1 MKSPQFPQILK
12 WVTTKMICCNEIDE
26 YIKFVEENPDE
37 TDDEIKLLIKNI
49 VKPTLL
55 RDDVFFDAE
64 KYYKC
69 IKYCEKWYY
78 KLFPYQ
84 KFIYALFF
92 MYEDQNRDVVIFPD
106 IFILMGRGNGKDGM
120 IMPLANFMQTHH
132 YGVRNYHIDIV
143 ATSEEQALNSFNV
156 VYQMLEDNKKTMIKY
171 FYWNKTEIINKQTH
185 SILRYNTANAK
196 TKDGKQT
203 GMIIFNELHAYE
215 DYKQLNVYTSGLG
228 KIIHSR
234 TATITTNGT
243 VRDGPLDEK
252 ISLSMPIL
260 NGEDNFLGL
269 LPIIYK
275 INDKKLIDIPMQK
288 FLETKNKNDI
298 DITFWCQANP
308 SLRYKPTLL
317 NETIKDYL
325 KMQKQKS
332 YKVEFY
338 AKRMNLP
345 EQDEEQVV
353 TEWENILRAS
363 YENVEK
369 EIPRKADNILGR
381 LAVVGIDFASLNDF
395 ASAGFLFKIDGE
407 YIWRQK
413 TWICSKNKFFEDIK
427 FPFQNKGQE
436 GFKDFEIVNKD
447 SIDGREIISWILAE
461 MSKYN
466 VQKIVLDTYRYKL
479 LEQIFIEM
487 GISIE
492 TKQNP
497 FGLVRMIR
505 YPASIAAIVA
515 PRIEV
520 AFAEGKI
527 NIGNSAI
534 MRWAINNTSVVNGKD
549 GNKKYEKI
557 EPKLRK
563 NDPFMAF
570 VAAMSVQELLEEMV
584 IYV

>member
-1 MKSPQFPQILK
+1 
-12 WVTTKMICCNEIDE
+12 MIYCKEIDE

-49 VKPTLL
+49 VKPTLS
-55 RDDVFFDAE
+55 RDDVFFDE
-64 KYYKC
+64 DTYCKC
-69 IKYCEKWYY
+69 IRYCEKWYY

-84 KFIYALFF
+84 KFIYAFVF
-92 MYEDQNRDVVIFPD
+92 MYEDKNRDVAIFPD

-120 IMPLANFMQTHH
+120 IMPLANFLQTHY
-132 YGVRNYHIDIV
+132 YGVKNYHIDIV

-156 VYQMLEDNKKTMIKY
+156 VYNMLEDNKQIMKKY
-171 FYWNKTEIINKQTH
+171 FYWNKTEVIGKKTH
-185 SILRYNTANAK
+185 SILRFNTANAK

-215 DYKQLNVYTSGLG
+215 DYKQLNVYSSGLG

-234 TATITTNGT
+234 TVTITTNGT
-243 VRDGPLDEK
+243 VREGPLDEK
-252 ISLSMPIL
+252 ISLSNLVL
-260 NGEDNFLGL
+260 NGEDNLLGL

-275 INDKKLIDIPMQK
+275 INDKKMVDRPMEK
-288 FLETKNKNDI
+288 YLKTGNKQDI
-298 DITFWCQANP
+298 DIMFWVQANP
-308 SLRYKPTLL
+308 SLRYRPTLL
-317 NETIKDYL
+317 NEIIRDYT

-332 YKVEFY
+332 YRVEFY

-345 EQDEEQVV
+345 EQDEEQAVADWD
-353 TEWENILRAS
+353 TIKRAS
-363 YENVEK
+363 YSDIDK
-369 EIPRKADNILGR
+369 EIPRGTGEIQGRKAII
-381 LAVVGIDFASLNDF
+381 GIDYASLNDF

-407 YIWRQK
+407 YIWRQR
-413 TWICSKNKFFEDIK
+413 TWICSKSKFFGDIK
-427 FPFQNKGQE
+427 FPFHNVGQD
-436 GFKDFEIVNKD
+436 GFQDFVVVDTETIDAEEIV
-447 SIDGREIISWILAE
+447 IWIITE

-466 VQKIVLDTYRYKL
+466 IQKWVMDMYRFIL
-479 LEQIFIEM
+479 LKSIFEKY

-492 TKQNP
+492 TKDNP
-497 FGLVRMIR
+497 YGQVRMIR
-505 YPASIAAIVA
+505 RFDSIMAIVA

-534 MRWAINNTSVVNGKD
+534 MRWAINNTAIKIGKD

-570 VAAMSVQELLEEMV
+570 VAAMSVQELLDEEI

>member
-1 MKSPQFPQILK
+1 
-12 WVTTKMICCNEIDE
+12 MIYCKEIDE
-26 YIKFVEENPDE
+26 YIKFVEEHPDE

-49 VKPTLL
+49 IKPTLS
-55 RDDVFFDAE
+55 RDDVFFDEEMFNKAV
-64 KYYKC
+64 
-69 IKYCEKWYY
+69 KYCEKWYY

-84 KFIYALFF
+84 KFAYALFF
-92 MYEDQNRDVVIFPD
+92 MYDKNNLDIVIFPD
-106 IFILMGRGNGKDGM
+106 ILILMARGNGKDGM
-120 IMPLANFMQTHH
+120 IMPLANFLQTHY
-132 YGVRNYHIDIV
+132 YGVKNYHIDIV

-156 VYQMLEDNKKTMIKY
+156 VYNMLETNKNIMKKY
-171 FYWNKTEIINKQTH
+171 FYWNKTEVINKITH

-215 DYKQLNVYTSGLG
+215 DYKQINVYSSGLG
-228 KIIHSR
+228 KIKHAR
-234 TATITTNGT
+234 TVTITTNGT

-252 ISLSMPIL
+252 LSMSKSVL
-260 NGEDNFLGL
+260 NGEENYLGL

-275 INDKKLIDIPMQK
+275 TNDLKAVEIPMKK
-288 FLETKNKNDI
+288 FVETGKKEDI
-298 DITFWCQANP
+298 DITCWVQANP
-308 SLRYKPTLL
+308 SLRYMPILK
-317 NETIKDYL
+317 NELVRDYL

-332 YKVEFY
+332 YRVEFY

-345 EQDEEQVV
+345 QQDEEQVV
-353 TEWENILRAS
+353 ADWNTIKRAS
-363 YENVEK
+363 YSDIEK
-369 EIPRKADNILGR
+369 EIPRETGEIEGRKAII
-381 LAVVGIDFASLNDF
+381 GIDYASLNDF

-413 TWICSKNKFFEDIK
+413 TWICSKSKFFGDIK
-427 FPFQNKGQE
+427 FPFQNQGQE
-436 GFKDFEIVNKD
+436 GFQDFVVVNTETIDAEEIV
-447 SIDGREIISWILAE
+447 IWLITE

-466 VQKIVLDTYRYKL
+466 IQKWVMDMYRFL
-479 LEQIFIEM
+479 LLKSIFEKY

-492 TKQNP
+492 TKDNP
-497 FGLVRMIR
+497 YGQIRMIR
-505 YPASIAAIVA
+505 RFDSIMAIVA

-520 AFAEGKI
+520 ALAEGKI

-534 MRWAINNTSVVNGKD
+534 MRWAINNTAIKIGKD

-563 NDPFMAF
+563 NDSFMAF
-570 VAAMSVQELLEEMV
+570 VVAMSVQELLDEEV

>member
-1 MKSPQFPQILK
+1 
-12 WVTTKMICCNEIDE
+12 MIYCKEIDE
-26 YIKFVEENPDE
+26 YIKFVEENPNE

-49 VKPTLL
+49 VKPTLS
-55 RDDVFFDAE
+55 RDDVFFDEE

-69 IKYCEKWYY
+69 IRYCEKWYY

-84 KFIYALFF
+84 KFIYAFVF
-92 MYEDQNRDVVIFPD
+92 MYEDKNRDVVIFPD

-120 IMPLANFMQTHH
+120 IMPLANFMQTHY
-132 YGVRNYHIDIV
+132 YGVKNYHIDIV
-143 ATSEEQALNSFNV
+143 ATSEEQAINSFNV
-156 VYQMLEDNKKTMIKY
+156 VYQMLEDNKPIMKKH
-171 FYWNKTEIINKQTH
+171 FYWNKTEIINKKTH

-215 DYKQLNVYTSGLG
+215 DYKQLNVYSSGLG

-234 TATITTNGT
+234 TVTITTNGI
-243 VRDGPLDEK
+243 VREGPLDEK
-252 ISLSMPIL
+252 INLSTPIL
-260 NGEDNFLGL
+260 NGEENFLGL

-275 INDKKLIDIPMQK
+275 INDKKLVDKPMEK
-288 FLETKNKNDI
+288 FLRTGKKEDI
-298 DITFWCQANP
+298 DIIFWCQANP
-308 SLRYKPTLL
+308 SLRYRPTLL
-317 NETIKDYL
+317 NEIKRDYI

-332 YKVEFY
+332 YRVEFY

-345 EQDEEQVV
+345 EQDEKQAV
-353 TEWENILRAS
+353 TDWQNILKAS
-363 YENVEK
+363 YENIEK
-369 EIPRKADNILGR
+369 ETPRETGDIEGR
-381 LAVVGIDFASLNDF
+381 MAIVGIDFASLNDF
-395 ASAGFLFKIDGE
+395 ASAGFLFKKDGE
-407 YIWRQK
+407 YIWRQR
-413 TWICSKNKFFEDIK
+413 TWICSKSKFFGDIK
-427 FPFQNKGQE
+427 FPFDNIGQE
-436 GFKDFEIVNKD
+436 GFEDFEIVKAD
-447 SIDGREIISWILAE
+447 SIDGREMILWILSE
-461 MSKYN
+461 MVKYN
-466 VQKIVLDTYRYKL
+466 VKKIVLDTYRYKL
-479 LEQIFIEM
+479 LEQIFKEL

-492 TKQNP
+492 SKNNP
-497 FGLVRMIR
+497 YGLVRMIR

-520 AFAEGKI
+520 AFAEKKI

-534 MRWAINNTSVVNGKD
+534 MRWAINNTCVKDGKD

-570 VAAMSVQELLEEMV
+570 VAAMSVQELLDEKV

>member
-1 MKSPQFPQILK
+1 
-12 WVTTKMICCNEIDE
+12 MICCNEIDE
-26 YIKFVEENPDE
+26 YIKFVEEKPNE

-49 VKPTLL
+49 VKPTLS
-55 RDDVFFDAE
+55 RDDIFFDE
-64 KYYKC
+64 ETFYKA

-84 KFIYALFF
+84 KFTYALFF
-92 MYEDQNRDVVIFPD
+92 MYDKNNPDIVIFPD
-106 IFILMGRGNGKDGM
+106 ILVLMARGNGKDGM
-120 IMPLANFMQTHH
+120 IMPLANFLQTQY
-132 YGVRNYHIDIV
+132 YGVKNYHIDIV

-156 VYQMLEDNKKTMIKY
+156 VYNMLESNKNVMKKY
-171 FYWNKTEIINKQTH
+171 FYWNKTEVINKITH

-215 DYKQLNVYTSGLG
+215 DYKQINVYSSGLG
-228 KIIHSR
+228 KIKHAR
-234 TATITTNGT
+234 TVTITTNGV

-252 ISLSMPIL
+252 LSEAKRIL
-260 NGEDNFLGL
+260 NGEENYLGF

-275 INDKKLIDIPMQK
+275 VNNLSDVDIPMKK
-288 FLETKNKNDI
+288 FLETGNKVDI
-298 DITFWCQANP
+298 DITVWCQANP
-308 SLRYKPTLL
+308 SLRYMPILQNILIT
-317 NETIKDYL
+317 DYL

-332 YKVEFY
+332 YRVEFY

-345 EQDEEQVV
+345 QQDEEQVV
-353 TEWENILRAS
+353 TDWNNILRAS
-363 YENVEK
+363 YEDFEK
-369 EIPRKADNILGR
+369 EIPRGTGDITGR
-381 LAVVGIDFASLNDF
+381 VAIVGIDFASLNDF
-395 ASAGFLFKIDGE
+395 ASAGFLFKRDGE
-407 YIWRQK
+407 YIWRQR
-413 TWICSKNKFFEDIK
+413 TWICSKSRFFGDIK
-427 FPFQNKGQE
+427 FPFDNIGQE
-436 GFKDFEIVNKD
+436 GFEDFEVTNND
-447 SIDGREIISWILAE
+447 SIDGRAMIMWILSE

-466 VQKIVLDTYRYKL
+466 VKKIVLDNYRYKL
-479 LEQIFIEM
+479 LEQIFKEV

-492 TKQNP
+492 TKDNP
-497 FGLVRMIR
+497 YGLVRMIR

-527 NIGNSAI
+527 NIGNSAM
-534 MRWAINNTSVVNGKD
+534 MRWAINNTCVKDGKD

-570 VAAMSVQELLEEMV
+570 VAAMSVQELLDEEV
-584 IYV
+584 IYVYT

>member
-1 MKSPQFPQILK
+1 
-12 WVTTKMICCNEIDE
+12 MICCKEINE
-26 YIKFVEENPDE
+26 YIKFVEENPNE

-49 VKPTLL
+49 VKPTLS
-55 RDDVFFDAE
+55 RDDVFFDADM
-64 KYYKC
+64 YYNC
-69 IKYCEKWYY
+69 VRYCEKWYY

-84 KFIYALFF
+84 KFIYAFVF
-92 MYEDQNRDVVIFPD
+92 MYEDKNRDVVIFPD

-120 IMPLANFMQTHH
+120 IMPLANFLQTQF
-132 YGVRNYHIDIV
+132 YGVKNYHIDIV

-156 VYQMLEDNKKTMIKY
+156 VYNMLEDNKEIMKKY
-171 FYWNKTEIINKQTH
+171 FYWNKTEVINKITH

-215 DYKQLNVYTSGLG
+215 DYKQLNVYSSGLG

-234 TATITTNGT
+234 TVTITTNGT

-252 ISLSMPIL
+252 ISLSNPVL
-260 NGEDNFLGL
+260 NGEANLLGL

-275 INDKKLIDIPMQK
+275 INDKKLVDIPMEK
-288 FLETKNKNDI
+288 YLKTGNKEDI
-298 DITFWCQANP
+298 DITVWVQANP
-308 SLRYKPTLL
+308 SLRYRHTLL
-317 NETIKDYL
+317 NEIIKDYT

-332 YKVEFY
+332 YRVEFY

-345 EQDEEQVV
+345 EQDEEQAVADW
-353 TEWENILRAS
+353 TLIERAS
-363 YENVEK
+363 YSDTDK
-369 EIPRKADNILGR
+369 KIPRETGKITGRKAII
-381 LAVVGIDFASLNDF
+381 GIDYASLNDF

-413 TWICSKNKFFEDIK
+413 TWICSKSKFYGDIK
-427 FPFQNKGQE
+427 FPFDHAGQE
-436 GFKDFEIVNKD
+436 GFEDFVVVNTET
-447 SIDGREIISWILAE
+447 IDAQEIIFWLITE

-466 VQKIVLDTYRYKL
+466 IQKWVMDMYRFL
-479 LEQIFIEM
+479 LLKSIFEKY

-492 TKQNP
+492 TKENP
-497 FGLVRMIR
+497 YGQVRMIR
-505 YPASIAAIVA
+505 RLDSIMAIVA

-534 MRWAINNTSVVNGKD
+534 MRWAINNTAIKIGKD

-570 VAAMSVQELLEEMV
+570 VAAMSVQELLDEEV
-584 IYV
+584 VYV

>member
-1 MKSPQFPQILK
+1 
-12 WVTTKMICCNEIDE
+12 MIYCKEIDE
-26 YIKFVEENPDE
+26 YIKFVEENPEE

-49 VKPTLL
+49 VKPTLS
-55 RDDVFFDAE
+55 RDDVFFDEEMFQKAV
-64 KYYKC
+64 
-69 IKYCEKWYY
+69 KYCEKWYY

-84 KFIYALFF
+84 KFAYALFF
-92 MYEDQNRDVVIFPD
+92 MYDKNNTDIVIFPD
-106 IFILMGRGNGKDGM
+106 ILIVMARGNGKDGM
-120 IMPLANFMQTHH
+120 IMPLANFLQTHY
-132 YGVRNYHIDIV
+132 YGVKNYHIDIV

-156 VYQMLEDNKKTMIKY
+156 VYNMLESNKNIMKKY
-171 FYWNKTEIINKQTH
+171 FYWNKTEVINRITH

-215 DYKQLNVYTSGLG
+215 NYKQINVYSSGLG
-228 KIIHSR
+228 KIKHAR
-234 TATITTNGT
+234 TVTITTNGT

-252 ISLSMPIL
+252 LSMAKLVL
-260 NGEDNFLGL
+260 NGEENFLGL

-275 INDKKLIDIPMQK
+275 INDLKTVDIPMKK
-288 FLETKNKNDI
+288 FLKTKNKMDI
-298 DITFWCQANP
+298 NITVWIQANP
-308 SLRYKPTLL
+308 SLRYMSILK
-317 NETIKDYL
+317 NELIRDYL

-332 YKVEFY
+332 YRVEFY

-345 EQDEEQVV
+345 QQDEEQAV
-353 TEWENILRAS
+353 TDWNNILKAS
-363 YENVEK
+363 YKDTEK
-369 EIPRKADNILGR
+369 EIPRQTGDIEGKKAII
-381 LAVVGIDFASLNDF
+381 GIDYASLNDF

-407 YIWRQK
+407 YIWRQR
-413 TWICSKNKFFEDIK
+413 TWICSRSKFYGDIK
-427 FPFQNKGQE
+427 FPFNNIGQE
-436 GFKDFEIVNKD
+436 GFQDFVVVNTETIDAEEIV
-447 SIDGREIISWILAE
+447 IWLITE

-466 VQKIVLDTYRYKL
+466 IQKWVMDMYRFL
-479 LEQIFIEM
+479 LLKSIFEKY

-492 TKQNP
+492 TKDNP
-497 FGLVRMIR
+497 YGQVRMIR
-505 YPASIAAIVA
+505 RFDSIMAIVA

-534 MRWAINNTSVVNGKD
+534 MRWAINNTTIKTGKD

-570 VAAMSVQELLEEMV
+570 VAAMSVQELLDEEIV
-584 IYV
+584 YV

>member
-1 MKSPQFPQILK
+1 
-12 WVTTKMICCNEIDE
+12 MICCNEIDE
-26 YIKFVEENPDE
+26 YIKFVEEKPNE

-49 VKPTLL
+49 VKPTLS
-55 RDDVFFDAE
+55 RDDIFFDE
-64 KYYKC
+64 ETFYKA

-84 KFIYALFF
+84 KFTYALFF
-92 MYEDQNRDVVIFPD
+92 MYDKNNPDIVIFPD
-106 IFILMGRGNGKDGM
+106 ILVLMARGNGKDGM
-120 IMPLANFMQTHH
+120 IMPLANFLQTQY
-132 YGVRNYHIDIV
+132 YGVKNYHIDIV

-156 VYQMLEDNKKTMIKY
+156 VYNMLESNKNVMKKY
-171 FYWNKTEIINKQTH
+171 FYWNKTEVINKITH

-215 DYKQLNVYTSGLG
+215 DYKQINVYSSGLG
-228 KIIHSR
+228 KIKHAR
-234 TATITTNGT
+234 TVTITTNGV

-252 ISLSMPIL
+252 LSEAKRIL
-260 NGEDNFLGL
+260 NGEENYLGF

-275 INDKKLIDIPMQK
+275 VNNLSDVDIPMKK
-288 FLETKNKNDI
+288 FLETGNKVDI
-298 DITFWCQANP
+298 DITVWCQANP
-308 SLRYKPTLL
+308 SLRYMPILQNILIT
-317 NETIKDYL
+317 DYL

-332 YKVEFY
+332 YRVEFY

-345 EQDEEQVV
+345 QQDEEQVV
-353 TEWENILRAS
+353 TDWNNILRAS
-363 YENVEK
+363 YEDFEK
-369 EIPRKADNILGR
+369 EIPRGTGDITGR
-381 LAVVGIDFASLNDF
+381 VAIVGIDFASLNDF
-395 ASAGFLFKIDGE
+395 ASAGFLFKRDGE
-407 YIWRQK
+407 YIWRQR
-413 TWICSKNKFFEDIK
+413 TWICSKSRFFGDIK
-427 FPFQNKGQE
+427 FPFDNIGQE
-436 GFKDFEIVNKD
+436 GFEDFEVTNND
-447 SIDGREIISWILAE
+447 SIYGRAMIMWILSE

-466 VQKIVLDTYRYKL
+466 VKKIVLDNYRYKL
-479 LEQIFIEM
+479 LEQIFKEV

-492 TKQNP
+492 TKDNP
-497 FGLVRMIR
+497 YGLVRMIR

-527 NIGNSAI
+527 NIGNSAM
-534 MRWAINNTSVVNGKD
+534 MRWAINNTCVKDGKD

-570 VAAMSVQELLEEMV
+570 VAAMSVQELLDEEV
-584 IYV
+584 IYVYT

>member
-1 MKSPQFPQILK
+1 
-12 WVTTKMICCNEIDE
+12 MIYCKEIDE

-49 VKPTLL
+49 VKPTLS
-55 RDDVFFDAE
+55 RDDVFFDE
-64 KYYKC
+64 DKYYKC
-69 IKYCEKWYY
+69 IRYCEKWYY

-84 KFIYALFF
+84 KFIYAFVF
-92 MYEDQNRDVVIFPD
+92 MYENKNRDVVIFPD

-120 IMPLANFMQTHH
+120 IMPLANFLQTHY
-132 YGVRNYHIDIV
+132 YGVKNYHIDIV

-156 VYQMLEDNKKTMIKY
+156 VYNMLEDNKEVMWKY
-171 FYWNKTEIINKQTH
+171 FYWNKTEVINKITH

-215 DYKQLNVYTSGLG
+215 DYKQLNVYSSGLG

-234 TATITTNGT
+234 TVTITTNGT
-243 VRDGPLDEK
+243 VREGPLDEK
-252 ISLSMPIL
+252 ISLSTPIL
-260 NGEDNFLGL
+260 NGEDNLLGL

-275 INDKKLIDIPMQK
+275 INNKKLVDIPMK
-288 FLETKNKNDI
+288 KYLETGNKQDI
-298 DITFWCQANP
+298 DITVWVQANP
-308 SLRYKPTLL
+308 SLRYRPTLL
-317 NETIKDYL
+317 NEMIRDYT

-332 YKVEFY
+332 YRVEFY

-345 EQDEEQVV
+345 QQDEELAV
-353 TEWENILRAS
+353 TDWNNILKAS
-363 YENVEK
+363 YSDIEK
-369 EIPRKADNILGR
+369 EIPRLTGDIKGKSAI
-381 LAVVGIDFASLNDF
+381 VGLDFASLNDF
-395 ASAGFLFKIDGE
+395 ASAGFLCKRDGE
-407 YIWRQK
+407 YIWRQR
-413 TWICSKNKFFEDIK
+413 TWICAKSKFFGDIK
-427 FPFQNKGQE
+427 FPFDNIGQE
-436 GFKDFEIVNKD
+436 GFEDFEIVNKD
-447 SIDGREIISWILAE
+447 SIDGRDMILWILSE
-461 MSKYN
+461 MTKYN
-466 VQKIVLDTYRYKL
+466 VKKIVLDTYRYKL
-479 LEQIFIEM
+479 LEQIFKEL

-492 TKQNP
+492 TKDNP
-497 FGLVRMIR
+497 YGLVRMIR

-534 MRWAINNTSVVNGKD
+534 MRWSINNTSVKDGKD

-570 VAAMSVQELLEEMV
+570 VAAMSVEELLNEEV